1 MKTNKGETA
10 LHLVAASCCPQRIL
24 LAFQFLLD
32 HGADPTLKDASEKT
46 VLYYVFER
54 KEIKQE
60 TRLAITKLL
69 RPDFGSRSGCASG
82 SSLGGGRCDSESE
95 LSLIGSD
102 QPIMSPSEKMS
113 VDFSDSALGSVGSPG
128 VSSRPDLFQVPL
140 QPTNQTARY
149 RYAIG
154 LCLDI
159 FPIRKIDYRVKSRSI
174 IFSQVLFSGKFFSLT
189 GSERI
194 NPNFSDLNYCSEPIN
209 KVRHQIRPVNSQFAC
224 AILGI

>member
-1 MKTNKGETA
+1 MLADLGADLLMKTNKGETA

-149 RYAIG
+149 RYVIG
-154 LCLDI
+154 LYLDI
-159 FPIRKIDYRVKSRSI
+159 FPIRKIDYRVKSRM
-174 IFSQVLFSGKFFSLT
+174 IFFFSGTFP
-189 GSERI
+189 G
-194 NPNFSDLNYCSEPIN
+194 
-209 KVRHQIRPVNSQFAC
+209 
-224 AILGI
+224 